1 MVHSPVF
8 FGLFAQVF
16 GLGIIA
22 PLYFFLHY
30 TNSPLSRRSYSKTQN
45 INPHFSRAVFLTLCL
60 FSYLPISLMFL
71 GPSPSIRHRWTW
83 AWQMFPLWV
92 SVAQWIRTRTS
103 AFSSKTEPPA
113 KKQESEN
120 SSNDNNIIRAT
131 ISTFAAVSAGV
142 WIYTLL
148 NSPYSLTMIFIP
160 QDTSNTEPTFVSL
173 MRRHFQV
180 SHLSAFGSALMW
192 LVYLFA
198 DLKSADLVQQS
209 WICLLSMG
217 GLTTLCFGPGV
228 TIAAGWYWREEI
240 LGYENTGGSETRIG
254 DGNGRGR
261 YKKLARQ
268 SLDELCFG
276 GTKGRFK
283 VL

>member
-1 MVHSPVF
+1 MVHSPVL

-30 TNSPLSRRSYSKTQN
+30 TNSPLSRRSYPKTQN
-45 INPHFSRAVFLTLCL
+45 INAHFSRAVFLTLCL
-60 FSYLPISLMFL
+60 FSYLPISLMFF

-92 SVAQWIRTRTS
+92 SVARWIRTRIS

-113 KKQESEN
+113 NMQESEN

-142 WIYTLL
+142 WMYTLL
-148 NSPYSLTMIFIP
+148 NSPYPLAVIFIP
-160 QDTSNTEPTFVSL
+160 KDTSNTELTFVSL

-180 SHLSAFGSALMW
+180 SRLSAFGSALMW

-209 WICLLSMG
+209 WIFLLSMG

-240 LGYENTGGSETRIG
+240 LRYENTGASEARVG
-254 DGNGRGR
+254 DENGRGR

-268 SLDELCFG
+268 SLDDLCFG

>member
-1 MVHSPVF
+1 
-8 FGLFAQVF
+8 
-16 GLGIIA
+16 
-22 PLYFFLHY
+22 
-30 TNSPLSRRSYSKTQN
+30 
-45 INPHFSRAVFLTLCL
+45 
-60 FSYLPISLMFL
+60 
-71 GPSPSIRHRWTW
+71 
-83 AWQMFPLWV
+83 MFPLWV
-92 SVAQWIRTRTS
+92 SVAQWIRTRIS

-113 KKQESEN
+113 NRQESEN
-120 SSNDNNIIRAT
+120 TRNDNNIIRAT
-131 ISTFAAVSAGV
+131 FSTFAAVSAGV
-142 WIYTLL
+142 WMYTLL
-148 NSPYSLTMIFIP
+148 NSPYPLAVIFIP
-160 QDTSNTEPTFVSL
+160 KDMSNTELTFVSL

-198 DLKSADLVQQS
+198 DLKSADLVQKS
-209 WICLLSMG
+209 WIFLLSMG

-240 LGYENTGGSETRIG
+240 LRYENTGASEARV
-254 DGNGRGR
+254 DDENGRGR

-268 SLDELCFG
+268 SLDDLCFG